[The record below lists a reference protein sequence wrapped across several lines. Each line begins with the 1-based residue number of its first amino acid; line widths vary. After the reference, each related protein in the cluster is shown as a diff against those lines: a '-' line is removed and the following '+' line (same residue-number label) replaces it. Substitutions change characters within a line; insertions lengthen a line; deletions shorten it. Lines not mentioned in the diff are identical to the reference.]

1 MILNKGLKSHSEFLN
16 QFQSQA
22 VIPNN
27 LSSFLCDL
35 SCADLHT
42 KSLLIFMQYFG
53 VGSIT
58 AFLFLEPLF
67 KILLADNCN
76 YNQSNGTVQ
85 VFATAQRFVMQ
96 LKDKYGFIFPT
107 VQLHFC
113 QRVVKVKRK
122 IFVGKWLKMMRNIAD
137 TDGIAQVRDFLIWKF
152 YESRLASHF
161 SNTLQSGSSIG

>member
-1 MILNKGLKSHSEFLN
+1 MTSDSKQRSHSEFLN

-35 SCADLHT
+35 SCVDLHT
-42 KSLLIFMQYFG
+42 KSLLLFMQYFG

-96 LKDKYGFIFPT
+96 
-107 VQLHFC
+107 
-113 QRVVKVKRK
+113 RK
-122 IFVGKWLKMMRNIAD
+122 INMALSF
-137 TDGIAQVRDFLIWKF
+137 QP
-152 YESRLASHF
+152 
-161 SNTLQSGSSIG
+161 SSFISAKEW